1 MRAEDINSLESESGI
16 DSSDLTS
23 IGNNAFANC
32 TSLENYVVGTSV
44 TDLGT
49 SAFSGAKSVTVNAS
63 TPAVAEAAIS
73 SGAKTLTV
81 NLNAMQENAEVGK
94 LANKILL
101 VANFTETFTLNG
113 RDADGNAKTYSKIR
127 IESNAAKNVTINGMN
142 FVDNSGVVLK
152 LAAENLTLNGV
163 NIAPADSIA
172 VILKADNTNI
182 ALQGKCTVATAGTCA
197 ILGKNISLSRVP
209 GSNITTYLRVN
220 SGDVYSCGNVVD
232 AQDYLQQAD
241 GTKMTDKTAQKIVL
255 ISENAYQQLLNDT
268 LDWVLASEA
277 PVGATIVNQKYSYT
291 LRTYTTSG
299 SSSMSGWTK
308 YDTKRTDWGA
318 TQGPVYS
325 DPNNGSRNVWS
336 EQYVSSSTHHYVYY
350 HRCNGSKWGTDS
362 TAPGWARHQI
372 DLTWALGNGYYS
384 SEYGI
389 QFLGS
394 YACPTCG
401 AKNMWLYDY
410 EYDANN
416 YSTRWYYQEPVYTYY
431 YYKDESKESATY
443 PSGDNI
449 SNIQEWV
456 QYIAK

>member
-1 MRAEDINSLESESGI
+1 M
-16 DSSDLTS
+16 
-23 IGNNAFANC
+23 
-32 TSLENYVVGTSV
+32 

-81 NLNAMQENAEVGK
+81 NLNAMQENADVGK

-101 VANFTETFTLNG
+101 VANSTETFTLNG
-113 RDADGNAKTYSKIR
+113 RDADGNAKTYSNIR

-163 NIAPADSIA
+163 NIAPTPGIA
-172 VILKADNTNI
+172 VVLKADNTNI
-182 ALQGKCTVATAGTCA
+182 ALQGKCTVATAGICA

-220 SGDVYSCGNVVD
+220 SGDIYSCGNVVD
-232 AQDYLQQAD
+232 AYDYLQQAD
-241 GTKMTDKTAQKIVL
+241 GTKMTDTTAQKIVV
-255 ISENAYQQLLNDT
+255 ISESSYEQLLNDT

-277 PVGATIVNQKYSYT
+277 PVGATIVNQKYTYT
-291 LRTYTTSG
+291 LRSYTTSG

-336 EQYVSSSTHHYVYY
+336 EQYVSSTTHHYVYY
-350 HRCNGSKWGTDS
+350 HRCSGSKWGTDS
-362 TAPGWARHQI
+362 TAPNWARHQI

-384 SEYGI
+384 AEYGI

-410 EYDANN
+410 EYDENHYA
-416 YSTRWYYQEPVYTYY
+416 TRWYYQEPVYTYY